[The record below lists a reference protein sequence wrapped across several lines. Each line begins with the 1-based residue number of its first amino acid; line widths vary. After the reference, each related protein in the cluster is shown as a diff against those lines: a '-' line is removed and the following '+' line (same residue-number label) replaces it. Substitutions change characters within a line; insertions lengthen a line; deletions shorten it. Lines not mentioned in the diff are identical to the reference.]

1 MLATQ
6 VQILF
11 PILTVF
17 LALDIKLN
25 IIKGLFPENEYLEFI
40 VHNSRE

>member
-6 VQILF
+6 MLILF
-11 PILTVF
+11 SILTIF

-25 IIKGLFPENEYLEFI
+25 IIKGLFPENE
-40 VHNSRE
+40 N